1 MVFRWMASEA
11 ISWGERGANYMAAVA
26 PGRQAR
32 GNAGKTGSKAPLME
46 GL

>member
-11 ISWGERGANYMAAVA
+11 ISWGESGANYMTAVV
-26 PGRQAR
+26 QAE
-32 GNAGKTGSKAPLME
+32 GKAGSKALLIE